1 MSFWFI
7 TTSQVLAARQ
17 ENYSVPQNLFEIH
30 LRAAADA
37 NKSVDVERLNWF
49 RGYSNVGIM

>member
-1 MSFWFI
+1 MSFRFI

-17 ENYSVPQNLFEIH
+17 EIYSVPQNLFEIH

-37 NKSVDVERLNWF
+37 DQGDSHMLA
-49 RGYSNVGIM
+49 